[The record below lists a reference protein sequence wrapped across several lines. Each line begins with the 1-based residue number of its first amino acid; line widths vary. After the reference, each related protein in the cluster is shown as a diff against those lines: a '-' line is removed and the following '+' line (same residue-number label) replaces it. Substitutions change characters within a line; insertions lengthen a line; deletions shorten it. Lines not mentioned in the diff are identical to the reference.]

1 MEIYLIKI
9 QRHSYVSLSI
19 IVLHNYLSKTNTA
32 SKCKDTNPVTPDD
45 PVFPYNDKHVA
56 NLTLAQV
63 KTLDCGSL
71 RQDDYPVQEIYPG
84 TKLATLDGKYNAVAS
99 ILLK

>member
-1 MEIYLIKI
+1 M
-9 QRHSYVSLSI
+9 
-19 IVLHNYLSKTNTA
+19 
-32 SKCKDTNPVTPDD
+32 
-45 PVFPYNDKHVA
+45 A

-84 TKLATLDGKYNAVAS
+84 TKLATLDGEYDYFCVTV
-99 ILLK
+99 LLKQNRIF